1 VRRPLA
7 FHVLSRAD
15 AERYEPRG
23 VEACISIGDPGAT
36 PAQLSHAFVAVLRLA
51 FNDIV
56 ADPGPGDV
64 LFAPEHA
71 REIIRFVDQWPPVD
85 RFVVHCGAGVSRS
98 PGVALGV
105 SDAFG
110 WPVLALERAFPG
122 WNRHVR
128 SVIADYAAASGE

>member
-1 VRRPLA
+1 VRQPLA

-15 AERYEPRG
+15 AECYQPRG
-23 VEACISIGDPGAT
+23 VEACISIGDPGAA

-56 ADPGPGDV
+56 SDPGPGDV

-71 REIIRFVDQWPPVD
+71 REIIRFVDQCPRVD

-122 WNRHVR
+122 WNQRVR
-128 SVIADYAAASGE
+128 SVIADYPVGSGQ